1 MKLGF
6 IGTGKI
12 ASSVIL
18 GVCKSKIKFR
28 QIILSPRNKRIAN
41 NLKKKFKKISIAKD
55 NQDVINKSNWIF
67 LSVTPVV
74 GEKII
79 KKLKFKSSQTIISFI
94 STIGLLD
101 LKRMIKV
108 KSKVVRAIP
117 LPPISIKKGPVPI
130 YPPNKKVKFFFDKI
144 GSTIEIKNEKLSIN
158 FWSTSGM
165 MASYYEILQIMSNW
179 LIKKGVKRQDAQK
192 YITSLFLALS
202 EDAVVNSKK
211 DLRHLV
217 RESQTPN
224 GLNEQ
229 GLKEMKKRG
238 IYKSIVNSLNSIY
251 KRINKK

>member
-28 QIILSPRNKRIAN
+28 QIIVSPRNKRIAN
-41 NLKKKFKKISIAKD
+41 NLKKKFKKVVIAKN
-55 NQDVINKSNWIF
+55 NQDVIDKSNWVF
-67 LSVTPVV
+67 LSVTPKV

-79 KKLKFKSSQTIISFI
+79 KNLRFNSSQTIVSFI
-94 STIGLLD
+94 STINLSN
-101 LKRMIKV
+101 LKKMIKV
-108 KSKVVRAIP
+108 KAKIVRAIP
-117 LPPISIKKGPVPI
+117 LPPISLKKGPVPI
-130 YPPNKKVKFFFDKI
+130 YPANRKVKSFFDNI

-165 MASYYEILQIMSNW
+165 MASYYDLLRVMSDW
-179 LIKKGVKRQDAQK
+179 LIKKGIKRKDAQK

-202 EDAVVNSKK
+202 EDAVINSKK
-211 DLRHLV
+211 DLKHLV
-217 RESQTPN
+217 KESQTPK

-229 GLKEMKKRG
+229 GLKEMTKKNV
-238 IYKSIVNSLNSIY
+238 YKSVVHSLNSIY
-251 KRINKK
+251 KRLNN